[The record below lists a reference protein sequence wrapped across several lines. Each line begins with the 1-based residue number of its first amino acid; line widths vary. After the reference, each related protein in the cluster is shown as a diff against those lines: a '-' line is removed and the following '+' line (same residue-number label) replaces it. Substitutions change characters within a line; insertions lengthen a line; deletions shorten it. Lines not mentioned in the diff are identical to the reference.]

1 MGVGT
6 LPDMLLQ
13 LQLKKMNK
21 KNIIAIFIIIWIVW
35 LMKKNKDI
43 ETVARTIWG
52 EARGEGN
59 VGMQAVANVI
69 VNRAKQ
75 PTRYGIGLAGVCLK
89 PKQFSCWN
97 KDDPNYKKML
107 DVDDND
113 NAYKTALKIAAK
125 AVAGTLDDV
134 TGKANHYHS
143 VYVSPSWADPIK
155 KTAQIGSHIF
165 YKL

>member
-1 MGVGT
+1 MGVGM
-6 LPDMLLQ
+6 LPDMLLCN
-13 LQLKKMNK
+13 KKMNRN
-21 KNIIAIFIIIWIVW
+21 NILAILIIWMLVI
-35 LMKKNKDI
+35 MKKNSDI

-97 KDDPNYKKML
+97 KDDPNYQQML

-113 NAYKTALKIAAK
+113 DDAYRTALKIAAK

-143 VYVSPSWADPIK
+143 VYVSPSWADPSK